1 MFLGKVAALAAQL
14 VVLELVLG
22 AGVVVLYGTKFGLL
36 VASALAATLGL
47 ASAGSLYGAL
57 AAGARVRGPPSA
69 PVSPGHGARSHRRHP
84 VVNRRWRGRPGGWPW
99 CGLLA
104 AVAVVQTVV
113 GAVAFGPLLEDT

>member
-1 MFLGKVAALAAQL
+1 M
-14 VVLELVLG
+14 
-22 AGVVVLYGTKFGLL
+22 
-36 VASALAATLGL
+36 ASALAATLGL

-57 AAGARVRGPPSA
+57 AAGARVREALLPLLFLPVTA
-69 PVSPGHGARSHRRHP
+69 PVLIAATQSWESALEGTPGE
-84 VVNRRWRGRPGGWPW
+84 GWPW